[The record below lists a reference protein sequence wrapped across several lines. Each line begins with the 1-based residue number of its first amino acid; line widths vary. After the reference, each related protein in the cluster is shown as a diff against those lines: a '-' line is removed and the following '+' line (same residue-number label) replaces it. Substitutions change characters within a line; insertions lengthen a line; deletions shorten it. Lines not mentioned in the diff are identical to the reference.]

1 MKMPKVKVKLNT
13 KNIAAKEKDIEY
25 TLIETAERVRG
36 DVQQSQT
43 MPFKTGALQNRS
55 TFVDDSERYKGK
67 VSIVSDTPY
76 ARRLYFHPEYNF
88 KKEDNPLAGAKWFEP
103 YITGEKHKFVKDTF
117 TKILKARVQQ

>member
-1 MKMPKVKVKLNT
+1 MKISKVKVKLNM

-25 TLIETAERVRG
+25 ALIETAERVRG

-43 MPFKTGALQNRS
+43 MPFEMGALQNRS
-55 TFVDDSERYKGK
+55 TFVDDSESRTGK

-88 KKEDNPLAGAKWFEP
+88 RKADNPKAGAKWFEP
-103 YITGEKHKFVKDTF
+103 YITGEKHEFVKDTF
-117 TKILKARVQQ
+117 IKLLS